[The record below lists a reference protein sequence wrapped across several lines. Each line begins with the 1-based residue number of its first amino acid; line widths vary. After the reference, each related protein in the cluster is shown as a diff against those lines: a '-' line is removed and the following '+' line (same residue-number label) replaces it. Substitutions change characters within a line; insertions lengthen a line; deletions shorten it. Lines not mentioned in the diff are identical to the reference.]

1 MGYFVPAPQI
11 VSGPRDEIYWIL
23 RLYHFTFAIPLENAS
38 SKESGKIGPEPRE
51 ERKFQTF
58 LATKTHKFVRI

>member
-38 SKESGKIGPEPRE
+38 SKDLKIDHPPRE
-51 ERKFQTF
+51 EHKFQTF
-58 LATKTHKFVRI
+58 LATKTPKFVRI